1 MSRQTPI
8 SVCDR
13 SKTCRIWQDVNSST
27 DQFLIAAKLI
37 PIILVIYELV
47 STLGTSMFNE
57 QTFDPESFGFF

>member
-1 MSRQTPI
+1 M
-8 SVCDR
+8 
-13 SKTCRIWQDVNSST
+13 NSST
-27 DQFLIAAKLI
+27 DQFLIVAKLI